1 MKHLTQ
7 LFLAVALTSVGAC
20 KKPDDKPPAP
30 PAAVV
35 VNLAPEDIVIAKRGE
50 IQTGPRISGTLEAS
64 QKSVVRAEAAGS
76 ITQIVGELGDTVKKG
91 ALLVKIEAK
100 AMGDMSA
107 SARAGLASAQAQFAL
122 AQKEVARTS
131 ALVKGGAA
139 PARDLDRAQGELQA
153 AQAQVAAARS
163 QVSSAG
169 NALGDASAKVPFDG
183 VIAKRSVSVGDVVS
197 PGTELYTIIDPKTM
211 RLDAS
216 VAADDLSLIKPGT
229 SVDFNVRGYPDQKFA
244 GAIQRVA
251 PAADAVTR
259 QIQVLVDI
267 PNPGGKLVAGLYAE
281 GRVAV
286 ERREALIVPLTAIDS
301 TGDQPTVLKVKDGIV
316 ERTIVGLGLRD
327 DRAEMVEVTSGVI
340 ANDVLVLSRA
350 QKNITPGTKVNV
362 PGQAA
367 AAEKT
372 ATTPP
377 APGSAAKPAEGSATK
392 TEGSAA
398 KGSGK

>member
-1 MKHLTQ
+1 MKHLTH
-7 LFLAVALTSVGAC
+7 LFLALALTSVTAC
-20 KKPDDKPPAP
+20 KKPDEKPPEPPSAP
-30 PAAVV
+30 V
-35 VNLAPEDIVIAKRGE
+35 VNLAPEDFVIAKQGE

-64 QKSVVRAEAAGS
+64 QMSVVRAEAAGS
-76 ITQIVGELGDTVKKG
+76 VTQIGPELGDVVKKG
-91 ALLVKIEAK
+91 TLLAKIEAK
-100 AMGDMSA
+100 SMGDMA
-107 SARAGLASAQAQFAL
+107 TSARAGLANAQAQLAL
-122 AQKEVARTS
+122 AQKEVQRTQ

-139 PARDLDRAQGELQA
+139 PARDLDRAQSEVQA

-169 NALGDASAKVPFDG
+169 SALGDATAKVPFDG
-183 VIAKRSVSVGDVVS
+183 VIAKRSVNVGDVVS
-197 PGTELYTIIDPKTM
+197 PGSELYTVIDPKSM

-216 VAADDLSLIKPGT
+216 VAADDLSLIKKGT

-286 ERREALIVPLTAIDS
+286 EKRQALIVPLTAVDS

-327 DRAEMVEVTSGVI
+327 DRAEVVEITSGVV

-350 QKNITPGTKVNV
+350 QKNITPGTKVSV
-362 PGQAA
+362 AGQAA

-377 APGSAAKPAEGSATK
+377 APGSAAKPAEGSAT
-392 TEGSAA
+392 TSGGSAA
-398 KGSGK
+398 QGSGK